1 MSNKKRI
8 LVCGGR
14 RYGITMTDDGYLVPN
29 RLQVKTLIDYL
40 DNILSEF
47 SDILI
52 IHGEAKGADSLAKDW
67 AKSRN
72 IEQIG
77 FPAQW
82 DKYGKAAGFFRN
94 TEMLKVGKPDIVVAF
109 PGGTGTAMMC
119 KIAEAEGVEV
129 RKVV

>member
-1 MSNKKRI
+1 
-8 LVCGGR
+8 
-14 RYGITMTDDGYLVPN
+14 MTDDGYLVPN

-82 DKYGKAAGFFRN
+82 DKYGKSAGFFRN

-109 PGGTGTAMMC
+109 PGGPGTAMMC